1 MMPPASPVLI
11 LGATSDIG
19 RAIAHEYARAGFPLV
34 LAARD
39 HRRLAPDVA
48 DLRLRYQVPVEAVE
62 FDLLDGQAPEAFLDT
77 VGETPGTVI
86 CVAGLLGEQDRAQV
100 DRSHARAIFDTN
112 FVAPALL
119 LDAVAQ
125 RMEQRGTGTI
135 IGISSVA
142 GDRGR
147 ASNYAYGAAK
157 AGFSA
162 FLSGLRNR
170 LARRGVRVITVKP
183 GFVAT
188 KMTAGMALPKALTAQ
203 PAEVARAVMRAHR
216 GRQDVI
222 YVRGVWRWIM
232 LIIRSIPEAL
242 FKRLS
247 I

>member
-1 MMPPASPVLI
+1 MMPLAGPVLI

-19 RAIAHEYARAGFPLV
+19 RAIAHEYARAGLPLV

-39 HRRLAPDVA
+39 HRRIAPDVA
-48 DLRLRYQVPVEAVE
+48 DLKLRYEVPVAAFELDVL
-62 FDLLDGQAPEAFLDT
+62 DLHDPNAFLDS
-77 VGETPGTVI
+77 VGETPATVI
-86 CVAGLLGEQDRAQV
+86 CVVGLLGEQSRAQT
-100 DRSHARAIFDTN
+100 DPSHARTVIDTN
-112 FVAPALL
+112 FVGPALL
-119 LDAVAQ
+119 LDAIAR
-125 RMEQRGTGTI
+125 RMEQRGIGTI

-157 AGFSA
+157 AGFSV

-203 PAEVARAVMRAHR
+203 PEEVARAVIRAHR
-216 GRQDVI
+216 RRQDVI
-222 YVRGVWRWIM
+222 YIRGAWRWIM
-232 LIIRSIPEAL
+232 LVIRSIPEVL

-247 I
+247 L